1 MRIYEY
7 AKKYKV
13 TSKDLIKILVKQ
25 GFEVT
30 SHMSVLDAKALAFLD
45 KTLRQ
50 ASAGVKAVAG
60 KQVKKPAVPRQG
72 STEQGRSAR
81 DEGKEEKNVP
91 KEVKKT
97 VSPAMQKVK
106 KAEGKPAPKVIEKPK
121 KLVIRPMVLGDA
133 AQEMGKPA
141 TGVILTLLK
150 WGVVCAKNQVLPE
163 ELVEKLARHYEID
176 FERASSKELV
186 EKVEK
191 EGAAVGANQQ
201 ERLPVVV
208 VMGHVDH
215 GKTTL
220 LDFVRKTRVASREKG
235 GITQHLGAYEVTTPQ
250 GGVVFLD
257 TPGHEAFS
265 KIRMRGAKAADIGI
279 LVVAADDSVMP
290 QTIEVIE
297 HAKSVKLP
305 LIVAI
310 NKVDRVG
317 PSEIEKVK
325 QDLVR
330 YELLPEEW
338 GGDTVCVPISAKLGQ
353 GIDHL
358 LEMII
363 LQSQMMGLK
372 ADKLA
377 DARGYVLESKI
388 EKGRGPV
395 ATLILQHGIA
405 RVGDFFVC
413 GKTFGKINSM
423 VDSYSKRVKSAEP
436 SVPVQVAGFAEL
448 PEAGDFFEVVSPAD
462 YKKARQGK
470 REQRPLAAKMVSAA
484 DKDSINLI
492 IKADSDSSKEALLG
506 AIEKASKNLEKGF
519 NIIQASVGDISESDI
534 DLASISSS
542 LLVGLHVKA
551 EAKASSMAQMLAVK
565 VELFDII
572 YKLIEFLEEYS
583 ESKKEIKKELR
594 KIGEAVVLRVFQIK
608 NIGTIAGCAV
618 KDGRFSKDGS
628 VVVFRRG
635 KKVGEGKISSLQR
648 EKKIVK
654 EVHAGFEC
662 AFLIDGFS
670 DWEVDDRVEC
680 YLELPQEK

>member
-13 TSKDLIKILVKQ
+13 TSKELLKILKEQ
-25 GFEVT
+25 NFEVA
-30 SHMSVLDAKALAFLD
+30 SHMSVLSEKALAFLD
-45 KTLRQ
+45 K
-50 ASAGVKAVAG
+50 KFAG
-60 KQVKKPAVPRQG
+60 KKEPEKALRKAPVYAEVSTGRQDERDKEGAPEARRPGKKQEAALEMPQ
-72 STEQGRSAR
+72 
-81 DEGKEEKNVP
+81 
-91 KEVKKT
+91 
-97 VSPAMQKVK
+97 
-106 KAEGKPAPKVIEKPK
+106 

-133 AQEMGKPA
+133 AQELGKPA
-141 TGVILTLLK
+141 TAVILTLLK

-163 ELVEKLARHYEID
+163 DLVEKLAHHYGVD
-176 FERASSKELV
+176 FERASSKDFV
-186 EKVEK
+186 ETFEK
-191 EGAAVGANQQ
+191 KIEGVGTNQQ

-220 LDFVRKTRVASREKG
+220 LDFIRKTRVAAREKG
-235 GITQHLGAYEVTTPQ
+235 GITQHLGAYEVETPH
-250 GGVVFLD
+250 GGMVFLD

-265 KIRMRGAKAADIGI
+265 KIRKRGARAADVGV

-297 HAKSVKLP
+297 HAKSVGLP

-310 NKVDRVG
+310 NKIDRVG
-317 PSEIEKVK
+317 SSEIEKVK
-325 QDLVR
+325 HDLVR

-338 GGDTVCVPISAKLGQ
+338 GGEVVCAPISAKLGQ

-363 LQSQMMGLK
+363 LQSQMMDLK
-372 ADKLA
+372 ADKSA
-377 DARGYVLESKI
+377 AARGYVLESKI

-405 RVGDFFVC
+405 KVGDFFVC

-423 VDSYSKRVKSAEP
+423 VDSYGKRVKSAEP
-436 SVPVQVAGFAEL
+436 SIPVQVAGFAEI
-448 PEAGDFFEVVSPAD
+448 PEAGDFFEAVPQAE

-470 REQRPLAAKMVSAA
+470 REEKPLAARMASVA
-484 DKDSINLI
+484 KDSINLI
-492 IKADSDSSKEALLG
+492 VKADSDSSKEALLE
-506 AIEKASKNLEKGF
+506 AIGRISKDLEKGF
-519 NIIQASVGDISESDI
+519 NVVQASVGGINESDI
-534 DLASISSS
+534 DLASISNS
-542 LLVGLHVKA
+542 LIVGLHVKA
-551 EAKASSMAQMLAVK
+551 EAKASSMAQMLSVEVK
-565 VELFDII
+565 LFDII
-572 YKLIEFLEEYS
+572 YKLIEFLQEYS

-594 KIGEAVVLRVFQIK
+594 KIGEAVVLRVFKIK
-608 NIGTIAGCAV
+608 KIGTIAGCAV
-618 KDGRFSKDGS
+618 KDGRFSKNGS
-628 VVVFRRG
+628 VVIFRRG
-635 KKVGEGKISSLQR
+635 KKIGEGKISSLQR

-670 DWEVDDRVEC
+670 DWEVDDTVEC